1 VFRPGKRPNNLR
13 KLMMFH
19 VLVLTDPNQLQA
31 LLSVYNWQIDTLLQ
45 MSAIYNQQGGKSR
58 SLIVRAIGSRLI
70 SMLQF
75 GPIDIGAAADFCER
89 ALFAYDRCLAPG
101 FAMNGTC
108 RLDFDRVENRPMFLA
123 LHRLVS

>member
-1 VFRPGKRPNNLR
+1 MTYNALIA
-13 KLMMFH
+13 
-19 VLVLTDPNQLQA
+19 DPNQLQA

-45 MSAIYNQQGGKSR
+45 MSAIYNQQGGELPTWTKHLLLLRPTHSP
-58 SLIVRAIGSRLI
+58 SGAV
-70 SMLQF
+70 
-75 GPIDIGAAADFCER
+75 DIGAAADFCER